1 MTDVLVIGGGLAGW
15 RAAEAA
21 AARGCAVTL
30 VTNGSGNSPHIHA
43 LNCPVLPEDS
53 VERHVAD
60 TLSSGHGTNDPALVR
75 TLCEGAAKLK
85 GEFAFD
91 READGSY
98 RLLKPLGST
107 VPRCVMIGPAIG
119 VELLRRI
126 RAKLADRVEVTEGTI
141 DRLDFSEAKAIVVA
155 TGGWCGKYE
164 FSTNPSY
171 LKGDGIRLAE
181 ALGAATVDMDKVQYE
196 PTAALEP
203 AALRG
208 IPVITTMLFEGAT
221 FRNRDGREFLSDKH
235 LNKDG
240 LSREITVEIAAGR
253 GVRGG
258 VWYDATQ
265 VPRELLLSKYAPL
278 VKRYADQGVD
288 ISKEWM
294 LVAPAPHTSLGG
306 LKIDTCCRV
315 LDRAGAPIPG
325 LFAAGEVTG
334 GVHGA
339 NRLGGNAGTEVL
351 VFGRIAGESAAEF
364 AKGK

>member
-1 MTDVLVIGGGLAGW
+1 MRYVVGNDMVMSWRMPGRDAPGTYPTRLAS
-15 RAAEAA
+15 ASS
-21 AARGCAVTL
+21 
-30 VTNGSGNSPHIHA
+30 GSGRDA
-43 LNCPVLPEDS
+43 PVTGGMPGRD
-53 VERHVAD
+53 APD
-60 TLSSGHGTNDPALVR
+60 TYPTRLASASSGSERDAP
-75 TLCEGAAKLK
+75 GAYATRLAS
-85 GEFAFD
+85 GE
-91 READGSY
+91 
-98 RLLKPLGST
+98 
-107 VPRCVMIGPAIG
+107 
-119 VELLRRI
+119 EL
-126 RAKLADRVEVTEGTI
+126 
-141 DRLDFSEAKAIVVA
+141 FSRAIVIA

-171 LKGDGIRLAE
+171 LKGDGIRMAE

-196 PTAALEP
+196 PTVALEP
-203 AALRG
+203 DALRG

-221 FRNRDGREFLSDKH
+221 FRNGDGREFLSDKH

-240 LSREITVEIAAGR
+240 LSREITAEIAAGR

-306 LKIDTCCRV
+306 LKIDMRCRV
-315 LDRAGAPIPG
+315 LDRDGVPIPG

-351 VFGRIAGESAAEF
+351 VFGRIAGESAADF
-364 AKGK
+364 VLLHQS